1 MHKAFISKN
10 NSFDEDPSQG
20 ERFSFTYLFP
30 KYWLVWI
37 FIFLTLLIAY
47 LPTKIRSYLGT
58 ALGKLLFKFSK
69 SKKEIAKINLSMTFS
84 DLDHSGIQNH
94 LRQFFKYLGHMYINL
109 PLLWWRSDTY
119 LQTLINKTD
128 LHLIDEV
135 LEKNQSVILLAP
147 HTLSLDFGGRALSAF
162 NLLSIYKP
170 FKNNLMNWFIGK
182 SRSKPTDKV
191 IVYPRT
197 NNSFKQIIKKMKQP
211 CVLYLLADEDISLD
225 DSVFTEFFD
234 TKKATLKSISKLARL
249 TKSKVLP
256 CTCTY
261 DINTNN
267 FSFKIFNPLDN
278 FPSEDI
284 IDDCSKISACLQKQ
298 ILSDISQYMWT
309 LRIYKHRPDGTDIYK
324 I

>member
-10 NSFDEDPSQG
+10 NPFDEDPSQG
-20 ERFSFTYLFP
+20 EKFSLTYLFP
-30 KYWLVWI
+30 KYWLIWI
-37 FIFLTLLIAY
+37 FIFLTFPIAH
-47 LPTKIRSYLGT
+47 LPSNIRSYLGT
-58 ALGKLLFKFSK
+58 VLGKLLFKFSK
-69 SKKEIAKINLSMTFS
+69 SKKEIAKINLSLTFK
-84 DLDHSGIQNH
+84 DLDHMGIQNQSK
-94 LRQFFKYLGHMYINL
+94 LFFKYLGHMYINL

-119 LQTLINKTD
+119 LQKLINKHD
-128 LHLIDEV
+128 LHLIDEI
-135 LEKNQSVILLAP
+135 LDKNQSVILLAP

-211 CVLYLLADEDISLD
+211 SVLYLLADEDISLD
-225 DSVFTEFFD
+225 DSVFTKFFD
-234 TKKATLKSISKLARL
+234 TQKATLKSISKLARL

-261 DINTNN
+261 DIKTNN
-267 FSFKIFNPLDN
+267 FSFRVFTELAN
-278 FPSEDI
+278 FPSGDI
-284 IDDCSKISACLQKQ
+284 VDDCSKINECLQQQ
-298 ILSDISQYMWT
+298 IRSDISQYMWT

>member
-1 MHKAFISKN
+1 MHRAFISKN
-10 NSFDEDPSQG
+10 NPFNENPLTG
-20 ERFSFTYLFP
+20 EKFSLNYLLP
-30 KYWLVWI
+30 KYWFVWI
-37 FIFLTLLIAY
+37 FIFFTLPIAY
-47 LPTKIRSYLGT
+47 LPTKIRSFLGT
-58 ALGKLLFKFSK
+58 ALGKFLFKFSK
-69 SKKEIAKINLSMTFS
+69 SKREIAKINLSTTFK
-84 DLDHSGIQNH
+84 DLDHIGIQKQTK
-94 LRQFFKYLGHMYINL
+94 LFFKYLGHMYINL

-119 LQTLINKTD
+119 LQKLINKSD
-128 LHLIDEV
+128 LHLIDEI
-135 LEKNQSVILLAP
+135 LEKKQSVILLAP

-211 CVLYLLADEDISLD
+211 SVLYLLADEDISLD
-225 DSVFTEFFD
+225 DSVFTKFFD
-234 TKKATLKSISKLARL
+234 TQKSSLKSISKLAKL

-261 DINTNN
+261 DINKNN
-267 FSFKIFNPLDN
+267 FFFKVFPELDD
-278 FPSEDI
+278 FPSGDI
-284 IDDCSKISACLQKQ
+284 VDDCSKVNHCLQQQ
-298 ILSDISQYMWT
+298 ILFDIPQYMWT
-309 LRIYKHRPDGTDIYK
+309 LRIYKHRPDGSDIYK

>member
-1 MHKAFISKN
+1 MQKAFISKKN
-10 NSFDEDPSQG
+10 PFGEDPSCG
-20 ERFSFTYLFP
+20 EKFSLTYLSP
-30 KYWLVWI
+30 KYWLIWI
-37 FIFLTLLIAY
+37 FISLTLPIAY
-47 LPTKIRSYLGT
+47 LPSKTRSYLGT
-58 ALGKLLFKFSK
+58 TLGKLLFKFSK
-69 SKKEIAKINLSMTFS
+69 SKKEIAKINLSKTFKN
-84 DLDHSGIQNH
+84 LDETGIQNQSK
-94 LRQFFKYLGHMYINL
+94 LFFKYLGHMYINL
-109 PLLWWRSDTY
+109 PLLWWRSDRY
-119 LQTLINKTD
+119 LQKLIDKNG
-128 LHLIDEV
+128 LHLIDQI

-197 NNSFKQIIKKMKQP
+197 NNSFKQIIKKMRQP
-211 CVLYLLADEDISLD
+211 SVLYLLADEDISLD
-225 DSVFTEFFD
+225 DSVFTKFFD
-234 TKKATLKSISKLARL
+234 TQKATLKSISKLARL

-261 DINTNN
+261 DIRTNN
-267 FSFKIFNPLDN
+267 FLFKVFPELDN
-278 FPSEDI
+278 FPSKNI
-284 IDDCSKISACLQKQ
+284 VDDCSKINECLQQQ
-298 ILSDISQYMWT
+298 ILSDIPQYMWT